1 MLKSPGLG
9 SELFCP
15 KHPAGA
21 VEWRVVSTFRLRASW
36 EQKSRLLFSALPQN
50 LLAQS
55 EEFSEPDRL
64 THAPSVFSSTSY
76 LILRSGSMHL
86 PERPRCSVLPPEAE
100 LLGGAVWKG
109 QGTSER
115 AEGERPWGRRVGGTA
130 EAPNRAGFL
139 GVWGVLRVACNE

>member
-86 PERPRCSVLPPEAE
+86 PERPAARSCRRRQNCWEGPFGRARGPPREQKE
-100 LLGGAVWKG
+100 RGRGG
-109 QGTSER
+109 
-115 AEGERPWGRRVGGTA
+115 EGWGARQKHRTGPVSWEFG
-130 EAPNRAGFL
+130 EF
-139 GVWGVLRVACNE
+139 